1 MELVGHTPSSN
12 MIAIFSLAL
21 YTSEYKKYA
30 DEVGFYVQECGGE
43 IAVRRHDVEFT
54 VPIQHQLFV
63 LIKYPFLKIVPL
75 IY

>member
-1 MELVGHTPSSN
+1 MVGVIPNSN

-54 VPIQHQLFV
+54 VPVQHQLFV